1 MSLCA
6 IRTFYNATVT
16 KSCCG
21 KLVSFPDHCICVGSG
36 NRTMGKIVDILPI
49 DNFILDGVIKRVVKT
64 MGEQE
69 QAGPLLS
76 SMLGYTA

>member
-1 MSLCA
+1 
-6 IRTFYNATVT
+6 
-16 KSCCG
+16 
-21 KLVSFPDHCICVGSG
+21 
-36 NRTMGKIVDILPI
+36 MGKIVDILLI

-69 QAGPLLS
+69 QVSPLLS

>member
-1 MSLCA
+1 
-6 IRTFYNATVT
+6 
-16 KSCCG
+16 
-21 KLVSFPDHCICVGSG
+21 
-36 NRTMGKIVDILPI
+36 MGKTVDILPI

-76 SMLGYTA
+76 SMLGYTALGL